1 MRCVPVF
8 LDEDLVRLY
17 YNGYCNNIMWP
28 LFHSRGLAQ
37 DDGLDAYANQMF
49 ADVIEENYQQGDVV
63 WCHDYHLMFLPSL
76 LKEKRPNTR
85 VGWFLHTPFPSSE
98 TYRTMPSRSQL
109 ITAVLAADLVGFHTY
124 DYARNFMSACTHILG
139 LEGTLVGVQDQ
150 GRVTRI
156 AAYPIGIDSHRFV
169 QTVQLLE
176 VQDRIKEL
184 EGGFGGK
191 KVILGVDR
199 LDVIKGIPEKLL
211 AFEKFLKDNPNWC
224 DKVVLVQ
231 IAVPTRTEV
240 PMYKK
245 LARHVHEIVGQIN
258 GRFGKLTSVPV
269 HFLDQSL
276 DFNTLCALYAVADVA
291 LITSVMD
298 GMNLVS
304 YEFVAC
310 QASKKGFVGAAQ
322 SLGAG
327 AILVNPWNITD
338 VASSILYALDM
349 PSEEREKRH
358 NHNFMHVIT
367 HTCQKWAETFL
378 SELDDTVA
386 EAQLRTKQIPPQLQT
401 ELAVDRYRCSSNRM
415 IILGFNETLTKPV
428 NADGMADQVKQ
439 TELNLHP
446 ELEQPL
452 KRLCDD
458 PTSTV
463 VIISGSQRCV
473 LEKNFEDYNVWL
485 AAEHGVFI
493 RTTDKNWSQNLT
505 NNIHT
510 DWIASL
516 KHVFEYFTTRTP
528 RSYCELR
535 ETSIVWSYKYSDFE
549 FGRRQANDLL
559 NHLRNGPISNASVD
573 IVQGERSV
581 EVRVNGV
588 SKGVGIHGILG
599 QVIRD
604 KDMKLPIDYVLCVGH
619 FLPKDED
626 IYTLFDLELPA
637 TTAAPTH
644 SSLGSPIDKQFPNRS
659 EEETKA
665 DDHSGI
671 ASDSDNSCCPVN
683 RNMTINASNMT
694 SMLDLQGDNYL
705 CAVGRQQS
713 TAKYL
718 LNSSADVVALLKK
731 LAA

>member
-28 LFHSRGLAQ
+28 LFHSRGLPQ
-37 DDGLDAYANQMF
+37 DDGLDAYVNFQSQFDAYIKANQMF
-49 ADVIEENYQQGDVV
+49 ADVIEENYQEGDVV

-76 LKEKRPNTR
+76 LKEKRPNMR

-98 TYRTMPSRSQL
+98 TYRTTPSRSQL
-109 ITAVLAADLVGFHTY
+109 LTAVLAADLVGFHTY
-124 DYARNFMSACTHILG
+124 DYARNFVSACTHILG

-176 VQDRIKEL
+176 VQNRIKEL
-184 EGGFGGK
+184 EGGFDGK
-191 KVILGVDR
+191 KVILGVDP

-224 DKVVLVQ
+224 NKVVLVQ
-231 IAVPTRTEV
+231 IVVPTRTEV
-240 PMYKK
+240 PMCMFGHFLSFVYVFSLPNEHFEFLTDKK

-304 YEFVAC
+304 YDFVAC
-310 QASKKGFVGAAQ
+310 QASKKGVLVLSEFVGAAQ

-327 AILVNPWNITD
+327 AILVNPWIITD

-378 SELDDTVA
+378 RFLFFNFELDDTVA

-428 NADGMADQVKQ
+428 NADGMPDQVKQ
-439 TELNLHP
+439 MELNLHP

-463 VIISGSQRCV
+463 VIISGSQRC
-473 LEKNFEDYNVWL
+473 NFEDYNVWL

-493 RTTDKNWSQNLT
+493 RTADKNWSQNLT

-516 KHVFEYFTTRTP
+516 KVRACVFMFFFYSEYA
-528 RSYCELR
+528 
-535 ETSIVWSYKYSDFE
+535 
-549 FGRRQANDLL
+549 G
-559 NHLRNGPISNASVD
+559 
-573 IVQGERSV
+573 
-581 EVRVNGV
+581 
-588 SKGVGIHGILG
+588 
-599 QVIRD
+599 
-604 KDMKLPIDYVLCVGH
+604 
-619 FLPKDED
+619 
-626 IYTLFDLELPA
+626 
-637 TTAAPTH
+637 
-644 SSLGSPIDKQFPNRS
+644 
-659 EEETKA
+659 
-665 DDHSGI
+665 
-671 ASDSDNSCCPVN
+671 
-683 RNMTINASNMT
+683 
-694 SMLDLQGDNYL
+694 
-705 CAVGRQQS
+705 
-713 TAKYL
+713 
-718 LNSSADVVALLKK
+718 
-731 LAA
+731 